1 MPSTWA
7 SASPGQLP
15 LAIESRI
22 FRRLIPVPQGVALR
36 QVVEPCVMAV
46 HVLFFCIKPKK
57 EVRMIL
63 HYELANYIQIL
74 IFSLAVIGII
84 AAIFYAG
91 HSHKG

>member
-1 MPSTWA
+1 MSY
-7 SASPGQLP
+7 
-15 LAIESRI
+15 
-22 FRRLIPVPQGVALR
+22 FY
-36 QVVEPCVMAV
+36 CK
-46 HVLFFCIKPKK
+46 KPKK